1 MKLENIDVE
10 FTLSETKRLL
20 EEDPNLSP
28 ALKHSVSLLLLLVTL
43 LLNRLG
49 LNSSNSS
56 KPPSSDPNR
65 IRKKQKSS
73 TKDRGGQKGHNGTNL
88 KPVSNPDVIE
98 TIPVDQSLLPVGDY
112 KEVGYESRQVIDIK
126 ISQIVTE
133 YRAQIIESSTG
144 KRYTASFPEHVTR
157 PVQYG
162 VNLKSL
168 SVYLSQHQLVP
179 YSRIEEIFVDQAGV
193 SLSSGSIYNFNEEAY
208 KRLETFDKI
217 VKSELKNS
225 DLCHVDETGINID
238 GKRNWLHCVSNTNWT
253 YFFPHMKRG
262 MQAIEAME
270 ILPSFNGILCHDHWK
285 PYFKL
290 ECRHSLCNA
299 HHLREL
305 ERSLEQYDQKWAKDV
320 KSFLLE
326 VNKGV
331 AREGGQLTLERSSEL
346 RFRYRS
352 ILKKAEQECP
362 APSAEERK
370 NKRGR
375 IKRSPPRNLL
385 ERLIEYE
392 NEVLRFMEDKIVPFT
407 NNQAENDIRMTKV
420 QQKISG
426 CFRSNI
432 GAKIFCRVR
441 SYISTCRKNGVSA
454 SLALKLLFKGKLPL
468 FLCNNLE

>member
-1 MKLENIDVE
+1 
-10 FTLSETKRLL
+10 
-20 EEDPNLSP
+20 
-28 ALKHSVSLLLLLVTL
+28 
-43 LLNRLG
+43 
-49 LNSSNSS
+49 
-56 KPPSSDPNR
+56 
-65 IRKKQKSS
+65 
-73 TKDRGGQKGHNGTNL
+73 
-88 KPVSNPDVIE
+88 
-98 TIPVDQSLLPVGDY
+98 
-112 KEVGYESRQVIDIK
+112 
-126 ISQIVTE
+126 
-133 YRAQIIESSTG
+133 
-144 KRYTASFPEHVTR
+144 
-157 PVQYG
+157 
-162 VNLKSL
+162 
-168 SVYLSQHQLVP
+168 
-179 YSRIEEIFVDQAGV
+179 
-193 SLSSGSIYNFNEEAY
+193 
-208 KRLETFDKI
+208 
-217 VKSELKNS
+217 
-225 DLCHVDETGINID
+225 
-238 GKRNWLHCVSNTNWT
+238 
-253 YFFPHMKRG
+253 
-262 MQAIEAME
+262 
-270 ILPSFNGILCHDHWK
+270 
-285 PYFKL
+285 
-290 ECRHSLCNA
+290 
-299 HHLREL
+299 
-305 ERSLEQYDQKWAKDV
+305 LEQYDQKWAKDV
-320 KSFLLE
+320 KLFLLE